1 MNTESHKKNTSFK
14 GESLLTGLTENLLTR
29 SSDLAE
35 NIVSLRLKLYG
46 EPRVHHS
53 TARAALCQI
62 AILHDTWL
70 SSQQKFRHDLCSSF
84 TSLYPLLIL

>member
-14 GESLLTGLTENLLTR
+14 GESLLTGLTENLLMR
-29 SSDLAE
+29 SSED
-35 NIVSLRLKLYG
+35 IVSLRLKLYG

-70 SSQQKFRHDLCSSF
+70 SSRQKFRNDLCSSF